1 MRGITSCLVA
11 SVILVAS
18 GCGGDGSGPA
28 LGPAPTISTVSP
40 ATGTVGTE
48 LTISGTNFRSGLD
61 VFIGAF
67 ESDSVDVAGATQVF
81 ARVPTGVAAGT
92 AYAVRVRNTDGT
104 EAQLAAAF
112 TAVAPTLQFVNGAT
126 RPSGNGG
133 STVILEGKAFGDRQG
148 TGAVRFSDGA
158 GRTIDAVIADP
169 ENDWT
174 DGFVVTTVP
183 TGAASGDVAVV
194 TATGT
199 SNALPFTVT
208 TEAAFSP
215 STILWTQTT
224 TLPIGLSGHR
234 AVFAAVGASNVVY
247 VLGGADST
255 YAPRDSV
262 YFATI
267 QSTGQLSAWTAT
279 ASLPGARAFHGAVV
293 ATPFNSRVQG
303 NGFIYVLGGATD
315 AAGVPANTVYRGALA
330 ADGSVGGWTTLGT
343 LPAALHSLGAV
354 IFRGEIYI
362 GGGSGS
368 GNAPV
373 ATVYR
378 VRLDTLGNLG
388 SWQSLAALPAPRTY
402 HGWATFGGYLYA
414 FGGESAAVTP
424 NDSNF
429 TDNTTK
435 LKSIV
440 YNRINLRTGDLVSA
454 TWTANANELIKEVSK
469 HSAVVAGGSVL
480 VSAGLYAGA
489 STGATEQS
497 YAAFNSDGSVG
508 SFNGATGAQT
518 IQFNNGGRD
527 LFGHAALSYID
538 ASGVAHV
545 LILGGDEVAA
555 PGKKRAEV
563 WFY

>member
-1 MRGITSCLVA
+1 MRTSSFIAGVFVA
-11 SVILVAS
+11 LAAA
-18 GCGGDGSGPA
+18 CGGDGSGPA
-28 LGPAPTISTVSP
+28 IGAAPTISAVGP
-40 ATGTVGTE
+40 ATGTAGTE
-48 LTISGTNFRSGLD
+48 LTITGTNFRSGLD
-61 VFIGAF
+61 VFVGAL
-67 ESDSVDVAGATQVF
+67 ESDSVDVTSATQVF

-92 AYAVRVRNTDGT
+92 AYAVRVRNADGT
-104 EAQLAAAF
+104 EAQRAAAF

-126 RPSGNGG
+126 LPSGNSG

-148 TGAVRFSDGA
+148 TGAIRFSDGA
-158 GRTIDAVIADP
+158 GGTINAVIADP

-174 DGFVVTTVP
+174 DGFIVTTVP
-183 TGAASGDVAVV
+183 SGAETGDVVVV

-224 TLPIGLSGHR
+224 NLPIGLSGHR
-234 AVFAAVGASNVVY
+234 AVFAAVGTSNLVY

-255 YAPRDSV
+255 YAPPDSV
-262 YFATI
+262 YYATI
-267 QSTGQLSAWTAT
+267 QATGQLSAWTRT
-279 ASLPGARAFHGAVV
+279 ASLPGARAFHAAVV
-293 ATPFNSRVQG
+293 ATAFNSRVQG

-315 AAGVPANTVYRGALA
+315 AAGAPTSTVYRGALA
-330 ADGSVGGWTTLGT
+330 ADGSVSAWTTLAA

-378 VRLDTLGNLG
+378 ARLDTLGNLG
-388 SWQSLAALPAPRTY
+388 PWQPLASLPAPRTY
-402 HGWATFGGYLYA
+402 HGWVTFGGYLYA
-414 FGGESAAVTP
+414 IGGETAAVTP

-440 YNRINLRTGDLVSA
+440 YNRINLRTGELVSA
-454 TWTANANELIKEVSK
+454 TWTVNANDLIKEVSK
-469 HSAVVAGGSVL
+469 HTAIVAGGSVL

-489 STGATEQS
+489 TSGSTEQS

-508 SFNGATGAQT
+508 SFNGATGRKRSSST
-518 IQFNNGGRD
+518 T
-527 LFGHAALSYID
+527 AAGIS
-538 ASGVAHV
+538 STT
-545 LILGGDEVAA
+545 
-555 PGKKRAEV
+555 RR
-563 WFY
+563 